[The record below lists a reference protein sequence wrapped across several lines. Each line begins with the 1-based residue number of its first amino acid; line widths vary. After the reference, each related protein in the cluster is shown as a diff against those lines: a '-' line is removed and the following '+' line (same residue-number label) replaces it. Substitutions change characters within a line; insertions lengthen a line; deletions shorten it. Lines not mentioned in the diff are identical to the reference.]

1 MKIVLDITRLVEDGE
16 MTLEQADKLKRL
28 AAKETGSLGV
38 NILIAFGVLAVCGG
52 FFSLDPKMEL
62 AFVVAL
68 SFTVG
73 GVLLKK
79 YKSEQ

>member
-1 MKIVLDITRLVEDGE
+1 
-16 MTLEQADKLKRL
+16 MTLEQADKLKSL

-38 NILIAFGVLAVCGG
+38 NILIAFGVLAVCAGL
-52 FFSLDPKMEL
+52 FSMDPTMEL
-62 AFVVAL
+62 AFVMAL

-79 YKSEQ
+79 YKNKQWGPLEKLF